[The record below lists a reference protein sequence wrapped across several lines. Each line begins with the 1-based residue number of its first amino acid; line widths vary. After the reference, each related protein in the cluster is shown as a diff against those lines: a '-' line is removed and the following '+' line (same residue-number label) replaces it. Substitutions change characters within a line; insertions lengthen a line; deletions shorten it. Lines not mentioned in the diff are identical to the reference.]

1 MDVVRRIA
9 HPLRASPLLLLAV
22 PALAL
27 LLLAC
32 GSDDDDEGS
41 AAVAAGGGGVSAA
54 APTPTPLPTLSVED
68 QAVAAWAERVCNV
81 SNRFAISFRASGDP
95 RDPRTLE
102 LEPRK
107 QRAEAMFPV
116 QIEAVTLALRE
127 LERVEPPQRTADL
140 HAMLRQTYRDL
151 LGALDEQ
158 WDVIRAAQS
167 TEQIATSN
175 LAVDQLIDLA
185 FRQALLAG
193 ERRLLLAAV
202 RAAAVR

>member
-9 HPLRASPLLLLAV
+9 RPLRAPPARLLPAV
-22 PALAL
+22 PVLAL

-32 GSDDDDEGS
+32 GSDDDDEGN

-81 SNRFAISFRASGDP
+81 SSRFAISFRASGDP

-116 QIEAVTLALRE
+116 QIEAVTLALRK

-140 HAMLRQTYRDL
+140 HAMLRQTYGDL
-151 LGALDEQ
+151 LGALEERSSGTSSGQ
-158 WDVIRAAQS
+158 RRRPS
-167 TEQIATSN
+167 RSPRATS
-175 LAVDQLIDLA
+175 
-185 FRQALLAG
+185 RSTS
-193 ERRLLLAAV
+193 
-202 RAAAVR
+202 